1 MITEQSPFVI
11 TQYDKF
17 VTVTWP
23 TFENIKEV
31 DTKNKLADIMF
42 KESKAYEV
50 GFVVLLN
57 NKEYDI
63 LWVNVELHYLKVEY
77 VEYLLDMYTIKGV
90 AFRSKPEAELI
101 KEWLEKKY
109 IWQLLKG

>member
-17 VTVTWP
+17 VTLTWP
-23 TFENIKEV
+23 TFENIREV
-31 DTKNKLADIMF
+31 DTKNKLADMVF

-50 GFVVLLN
+50 GFVVELN

-63 LWVNVELHYLKVEY
+63 LWINVEVHYLKNDY
-77 VEYLLDMYTIKGV
+77 VEYLLDMYIIKGV
-90 AFRSKPEAELI
+90 AFRTKSEAEVI
-101 KEWLEKKY
+101 QEWLEKKY
-109 IWQLLKG
+109 IWQLLKE

>member
-23 TFENIKEV
+23 TFDNIREV
-31 DTKNKLADIMF
+31 DTKNKLAGMVF

-50 GFVVLLN
+50 GFVVELT

-63 LWVNVELHYLKVEY
+63 LWINVEVHYLKNDY
-77 VEYLLDMYTIKGV
+77 VEYLLDMYIIKGV
-90 AFRSKPEAELI
+90 AFRTKSEADVI
-101 KEWLEKKY
+101 QEWLEKKY
-109 IWQLLKG
+109 VWQLLKG